1 MVLSLLLHWVITAA
15 ILLLIGNVMPGIH
28 LASFGTAMIAA
39 VIMGLVNFFIK
50 PILSILTLPLN
61 FLTLGLFS
69 FVINALMFALVAWM
83 VPGFEV
89 SNFMSALGGSILM
102 AIMTS
107 LLGMLLPERTSRA
120 L

>member
-1 MVLSLLLHWVITAA
+1 MLLSVILHLILTAA
-15 ILLLIGNVMPGIH
+15 ILMLISAVMPGIH
-28 LASFGTAMIAA
+28 LAGFGTAVVAA
-39 VIMGLVNFFIK
+39 IIMGLVNFFIR
-50 PILSILTLPLN
+50 PVLFFLTLPLN

-69 FVINALMFALVAWM
+69 FVINALLFALVAWL

-107 LLGMLLPERTSRA
+107 VLGLMLPEQTRA

>member
-1 MVLSLLLHWVITAA
+1 MLLSVILHLLLTAA
-15 ILLLIGNVMPGIH
+15 ILLLVSAIMPGVHI
-28 LASFGTAMIAA
+28 AGFGTAIVAA
-39 VIMGLVNFFIK
+39 LIMGLVNFFIR
-50 PILSILTLPLN
+50 PVLFFLTLPLN

-69 FVINALMFALVAWM
+69 FVINALLFALVAWL
-83 VPGFEV
+83 VPGFEI

-107 LLGMLLPERTSRA
+107 MLGLLLPQQTRA